1 LNDTHDLALPAW
13 ATHVN
18 SAKKERVQLQAK
30 KALRRAKRD
39 AVRQIG
45 PHPLEPEV
53 WTHDMIP
60 GEWSCTLGACK
71 SLYGD
76 GRGTII
82 GSFQRGLNHLQT
94 VHGFCGEDLDRFRQ
108 EWESLSHAIHEAE
121 TSKIEKRQRA
131 DTLVNVLLVVLS
143 LVCRLST
150 GHWER
155 KMRLR
160 GTMQRMIASR
170 GRTRRKNYS
179 KWTISYSRF
188 GACQHSFANDHSC
201 WLITARD
208 HLREKDWIFLLGKKI
223 LSRYPVLLFG
233 ILNQRTL
240 AISPLLLEE
249 LAQNDQRA
257 CTAGSHNTPSLAPK
271 PNSRLIKNHTDLL
284 TASQDT
290 PKSYAADVLYLV

>member
-1 LNDTHDLALPAW
+1 MNDTHDLALPAW

-121 TSKIEKRQRA
+121 TSKIGEKTKSGYSGQRA
-131 DTLVNVLLVVLS
+131 VGSAFTRLQAFNRS
-143 LVCRLST
+143 L
-150 GHWER
+150 GA
-155 KMRLR
+155 
-160 GTMQRMIASR
+160 QNASKR
-170 GRTRRKNYS
+170 DNATYDCE
-179 KWTISYSRF
+179 SR
-188 GACQHSFANDHSC
+188 ADK
-201 WLITARD
+201 
-208 HLREKDWIFLLGKKI
+208 EEE
-223 LSRYPVLLFG
+223 
-233 ILNQRTL
+233 
-240 AISPLLLEE
+240 LLEMDHQLLQVWRMSTLFCKRSQL
-249 LAQNDQRA
+249 LADNGE
-257 CTAGSHNTPSLAPK
+257 GSSK
-271 PNSRLIKNHTDLL
+271 RKRLDFSVGEEDIE
-284 TASQDT
+284 
-290 PKSYAADVLYLV
+290 